1 MEPPFPNGAPK
12 RLTETAEVLRRVSQH
27 PNVAAALSLAAGY
40 ATADVKVGFMATM
53 SGSAAALGQDMYD
66 GFMLALEQN
75 GGKLG
80 GQKIDLVKED
90 DQLKPDVGVQI
101 VQKFIEK
108 DKVDLVAGVTFSNV
122 MMAVAKPLADSGV
135 LFVGSNA
142 GPAPLAGKQCNA
154 NFFFT
159 SFQNDNQAEGPG
171 KYAADKGYKKVMLL
185 APNYQ
190 SGKDQLIGFKR
201 YYKGP
206 VVGEVYTQLNQLDYS
221 AEIAQIQ
228 AAAPDALFVVVP
240 GGMGVHFVKQM
251 NPAGMLH
258 KIPVLSASTVDGTTL
273 PAVKDAALGLLAG
286 AAWGPDLPNAAN
298 VAFTAAFEK
307 KYNRIPSQYA
317 AQAYDSAM
325 LIDSALAKTK
335 GSTENK
341 DALRA
346 ALKAADFTSVRK
358 NFKFNT
364 NGFVIQDQHMFEV
377 AKDSKGRVSLK
388 MIGTPLPALQ
398 DAYVGECP
406 LK

>member
-1 MEPPFPNGAPK
+1 MQTP
-12 RLTETAEVLRRVSQH
+12 LRTIL
-27 PNVAAALSLAAGY
+27 AASVLSLAAAGVS
-40 ATADVKVGFMATM
+40 AQVKIGFMATL
-53 SGSAAALGQDMYD
+53 SGPAAALGQDQYD
-66 GFMLALEQN
+66 AFMLAIEQH

-80 GQKIDLVKED
+80 GVAVEVIKKD
-90 DQLKPDVGVQI
+90 DQLKPDLGVQL
-101 VQKFIEK
+101 VREMLQK
-108 DKVDLVAGVTFSNV
+108 DKVDLVTGVTFSNV
-122 MMAVAKPLADSGV
+122 MMAVAKPLADAGV

-171 KYAADKGYKKVMLL
+171 KYAADKGFKKMMLL

-201 YYKGP
+201 YYKGN
-206 VVGEVYTQLNQLDYS
+206 VVAEVYTQLGQLDYS
-221 AEIAQIQ
+221 AEIARIQ
-228 AAAPDALFVVVP
+228 AAAPDAIFVFMP
-240 GGMGVHFVKQM
+240 GGMGVNFVKQM
-251 NPAGMLH
+251 NQAGMLH

-286 AAWGPDLPNAAN
+286 AAWGPNLPNAAN

-307 KYNRIPSQYA
+307 KYGRIASQYA
-317 AQAYDSAM
+317 AQAYDSAL

-335 GSTENK
+335 GSVADK

-364 NGFVIQDQHMFEV
+364 NGFPIQDQHMFEV
-377 AKDSKGRVSLK
+377 AKDTKGRVSLK